1 MKKIINGKLY
11 DTETA
16 ECLGFYQHFDGNT
29 FHYLREAL
37 YRTKKGTYFIYRRH
51 DAENPCIDDFISG
64 MDVPILLFSRKMQ
77 CYGLRFASVLKNTL
91 TLLADQQK
99 YLNFK
104 N

>member
-51 DAENPCIDDFISG
+51 DAENPWVWMYLSYYFLG
-64 MDVPILLFSRKMQ
+64 KMQ

>member
-1 MKKIINGKLY
+1 MKKIIDGKLY

-37 YRTKKGTYFIYRRH
+37 YRTKKGTYFIYSRH
-51 DAENPCIDDFISG
+51 DAENPCIDDFVSVWMYLSYYFLG
-64 MDVPILLFSRKMQ
+64 KMQ

>member
-1 MKKIINGKLY
+1 M
-11 DTETA
+11 
-16 ECLGFYQHFDGNT
+16 
-29 FHYLREAL
+29 
-37 YRTKKGTYFIYRRH
+37 
-51 DAENPCIDDFISG
+51 ENFMIQKQLNVLAFIS
-64 MDVPILLFSRKMQ
+64 ILMETLFITSVKRSIEPKRALISYTADTMQKTRVLMTLFRVWMYLSYYFLGKMQ